1 MCSLHIV
8 NKKRKTEKRCNFAV
22 KVADLFAPLSRL
34 SHMQPGF
41 QPGQLSLLCY
51 LTKKEYGLSEKKSI
65 STLKTF
71 WKVAYEKSIPNPY
84 EPVRDLPF
92 PLNKLSLRI
101 DSLPTEREMLA
112 SIPSLRAMNRDF
124 LAVRNPWGVKG

>member
-1 MCSLHIV
+1 M
-8 NKKRKTEKRCNFAV
+8 

-41 QPGQLSLLCY
+41 QPGQLSLLCH
-51 LTKKEYGLSEKKSI
+51 LTKKKYGLSEKKSI

-71 WKVAYEKSIPNPY
+71 WKVYGKSIPNQN
-84 EPVRDLPF
+84 EPAYISIQGLAIPMEES
-92 PLNKLSLRI
+92 SLRI

-112 SIPSLRAMNRDF
+112 SIPSLRAMNRDC